1 VDTLSFAPDDVLPV
15 AGRQF
20 EIDQW
25 EVFTVDAG
33 QGAIVTRW
41 KQMHHPLLFLF
52 AGRINARCTVTM
64 QPVGSDRTRMVF
76 RADLASHDNLEDS
89 PILGPAK
96 RAYAKAAKDYFSKVR
111 SALNSGATPTTRA
124 FPASPLP
131 WPPQP
136 TSAMPGRS
144 FAPRRFGAGAAVAIS
159 RSMNHPGRPVAAAGE
174 VEVDRLEDRVANEE
188 LAKLRAESGN
198 EYEALIVESGIKAK
212 AIKNLL
218 QEKEYEQLTA
228 DELTPLIEDFDKTVE
243 AMRSTTTK
251 KIMADSYVRSC
262 DEFTK
267 ASKEMMRRI
276 RDGKKFNESERRFI
290 DMGSGW
296 MVDGSPGKV
305 IKAYNDMIMQRRFTR
320 F

>member
-1 VDTLSFAPDDVLPV
+1 LAAAECLGLGPADDRRGVARPAGSRVHSLKPDHHRAHSSGFARRPRIGKATLRIGLRLSLVVLAAFPFPAQAKDGPPGPDGLPVASPKHPWNTFTGASRVDTLSFGPDEVLPV
-15 AGRQF
+15 ASRQF

-124 FPASPLP
+124 VLLRRM
-131 WPPQP
+131 PPH
-136 TSAMPGRS
+136 TNR
-144 FAPRRFGAGAAVAIS
+144 
-159 RSMNHPGRPVAAAGE
+159 
-174 VEVDRLEDRVANEE
+174 
-188 LAKLRAESGN
+188 
-198 EYEALIVESGIKAK
+198 
-212 AIKNLL
+212 
-218 QEKEYEQLTA
+218 
-228 DELTPLIEDFDKTVE
+228 
-243 AMRSTTTK
+243 
-251 KIMADSYVRSC
+251 
-262 DEFTK
+262 
-267 ASKEMMRRI
+267 
-276 RDGKKFNESERRFI
+276 
-290 DMGSGW
+290 
-296 MVDGSPGKV
+296 
-305 IKAYNDMIMQRRFTR
+305 
-320 F
+320 